1 MIAVFLQN
9 HGFAEGLFHS
19 IRLPILIGIRSGP
32 GLRTMIELPVISN
45 TNETKLKKP
54 DWLRVKLPIGEN
66 YKHVRNLVDKHRLH
80 TICESGNCP
89 NMGECWGAGTATFMI
104 LGKTCTRSCG
114 FCAVATGRPDPVD
127 WDEPQR
133 VAEAIYLMKVKHA
146 VITSVDR
153 DELKDGGSIV
163 WYNTIKAVKSLNTD
177 TTLETLIPDFKG
189 EKENIR
195 RIIDAAPEVVSHNI
209 ETVERLTKQVRIQAK
224 YWRSMEVLKILKQGS
239 MRTKSGI
246 MLGLGEKKE
255 EVVQT
260 MRDLANVGVEV
271 ITLGQY
277 LQPTKKHLAVIRFV
291 HPDEFAEYREIGY
304 GLGIDYV
311 ESGPLVRSSYHSE
324 RHVFAGLGRREWEMS
339 KLSE

>member
-1 MIAVFLQN
+1 MVDIPTVSLIQ
-9 HGFAEGLFHS
+9 EGGK
-19 IRLPILIGIRSGP
+19 I
-32 GLRTMIELPVISN
+32 
-45 TNETKLKKP
+45 KKP
-54 DWLRVKLPIGEN
+54 EWLRVKLPIGEN
-66 YKHVRNLVDKHRLH
+66 YRQVRHLVDSFNLH

-104 LGKTCTRSCG
+104 LGNTCTRSCG
-114 FCAVATGRPDPVD
+114 FCAVATGRPEPLD

-133 VAEAIYLMKVKHA
+133 VAEAIHLMKVKHA

-153 DELKDGGSIV
+153 DELKDGGSVI
-163 WYNTIKAVKSLNTD
+163 WMNTIKAVKTLNPD

-189 EKENIR
+189 QKENIQ
-195 RIIDAAPEVVSHNI
+195 RIIEVAPEVVSHNI

-224 YWRSMEVLKILKQGS
+224 YWRSMEVLKTLKEGG

-255 EVVQT
+255 EVIQT
-260 MRDLANVGVEV
+260 LENLRNASVDV
-271 ITLGQY
+271 ITIGQY
-277 LQPTKKHLAVIRFV
+277 LQPTKKHLQLHRFV

-304 GLGIDYV
+304 QLGFDYV

-324 RHVFAGLGRREWEMS
+324 RHVFPDLGRKEWQKERF
-339 KLSE
+339 